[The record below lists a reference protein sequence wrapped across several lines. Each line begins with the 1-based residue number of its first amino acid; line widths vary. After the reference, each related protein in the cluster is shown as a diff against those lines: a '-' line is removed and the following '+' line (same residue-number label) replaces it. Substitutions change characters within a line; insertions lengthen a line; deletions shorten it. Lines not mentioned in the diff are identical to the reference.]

1 MTRLVDDLLIFELPL
16 FECLHGLYEK
26 VSSEN
31 RSVLHEF
38 IATLL
43 NEVLLDDMSLC
54 QILVP

>member
-26 VSSEN
+26 VSGEN

-54 QILVP
+54 

>member
-54 QILVP
+54 